1 MERTRAHVLNAPL
14 LLHYSKML
22 FQTMCRKN
30 RWGLGLGWVALP
42 AGYGYSAL
50 IWLLAC
56 EVGKGN
62 IPVVTKNMNKTN
74 SRLTKQKHG
83 SAQRTQ
89 FCCSRG
95 TRWRKG
101 EGQTNG
107 ANIERAHKDLKR
119 VKPCMAPCTT
129 LTQAFHIHRKQISRS
144 KWNIVPGW
152 PASST
157 CGCPWCQ
164 PPRCAPCSWGRCSC
178 VRCLIPGFGLKR
190 RGR

>member
-1 MERTRAHVLNAPL
+1 
-14 LLHYSKML
+14 ML
-22 FQTMCRKN
+22 FQTTCRKN
-30 RWGLGLGWVALP
+30 IRGLGLGWVALP

-83 SAQRTQ
+83 SARSVHSSVVHEAHAGEKVRDKQNQR
-89 FCCSRG
+89 
-95 TRWRKG
+95 
-101 EGQTNG
+101 
-107 ANIERAHKDLKR
+107 ANFERARKDLKR

-129 LTQAFHIHRKQISRS
+129 LTQAFHIHRKEISRS

-152 PASST
+152 PTSST
-157 CGCPWCQ
+157 CGCPWCP

-178 VRCLIPGFGLKR
+178 ARCLIPVVGLKR
-190 RGR
+190 KGR